1 MAGVRVG
8 RPSGQGGERKAWA
21 MKCIDLDDFLAN
33 VAQRKA
39 ELGIVDRDP
48 DEAWQEAVARK
59 VRKLER
65 LAELAEAGN
74 TTDISGLGRYERRRL
89 LWGDP
94 DA

>member
-1 MAGVRVG
+1 MTT
-8 RPSGQGGERKAWA
+8 
-21 MKCIDLDDFLAN
+21 IDLHDFLAD

-39 ELGIVDRDP
+39 AAGIVDRDP

-65 LAELAEAGN
+65 LAELAEAGA
-74 TTDISGLGRYERRRL
+74 TTDISGLDRAERRRL

>member
-1 MAGVRVG
+1 
-8 RPSGQGGERKAWA
+8 
-21 MKCIDLDDFLAN
+21 MKCIDLDDFLAD

-39 ELGIVDRDP
+39 AAGIVDRDP

-65 LAELAEAGN
+65 LAELAESGF

-89 LWGDP
+89 IWGGQP
-94 DA
+94 I